1 MENTGIIPRN
11 GTESDAKG
19 FIFVL
24 SLQPNQP
31 STGLL
36 MLHLMENGVQF
47 IQLAL
52 GGLHKS
58 ADHCRVHH
66 KMPLSIYQTAN
77 MGSNGGKSR
86 VFALILG

>member
-1 MENTGIIPRN
+1 
-11 GTESDAKG
+11 
-19 FIFVL
+19 
-24 SLQPNQP
+24 
-31 STGLL
+31 
-36 MLHLMENGVQF
+36 MENGVQF
-47 IQLAL
+47 IQFAG